1 MRQQCNL
8 SMKALMIKTFS
19 KELYDDDDSAKLLI
33 LEWLRS
39 KGFFVFV
46 NPDDYGIDLLGRYN
60 EMNYAFEVEV
70 KHNWR
75 GTMFPFDTI
84 HFSNRKRKFA
94 TADKLTW
101 FVMLNDERTHALM
114 VSGQNFLA
122 APIVTKNTIYSQ
134 GEQFVAIPVEQ
145 GKLITLQEGGFV

>member
-1 MRQQCNL
+1 MGKVFSSDHYNADDNAKHQI
-8 SMKALMIKTFS
+8 IKW
-19 KELYDDDDSAKLLI
+19 
-33 LEWLRS
+33 LETR
-39 KGFFVFV
+39 GFMAWV
-46 NPDDYGIDLLGRYN
+46 NQDQYGIDVQAVRKGLSF
-60 EMNYAFEVEV
+60 EFEVEV

-101 FVMLNDERTHALM
+101 FVMLNDERTHALF
-114 VSGQNFLA
+114 VSADKFLSA
-122 APIVTKNTIYSQ
+122 VVVEKDTIYSTK
-134 GEQFVAIPVEQ
+134 EQFVAIPVAQ